1 MISFD
6 APVSRKLLNFFLT
19 HTPFL
24 ITLCGPWDHLHRSL
38 IHALVLLFGCCSLFR
53 LCIAKLGVFK
63 HMVWGIAMRY
73 LDCPGGFI
81 PPTTR
86 LRTLCL
92 IMGPTWTR
100 KAFLELLRW
109 WARSCMVLGKFGL
122 DVPTFI
128 FMIMSFLALQISPSL
143 MWLNRTVTCQ
153 APTSL
158 RRLCSPF
165 QGTSVASH
173 CSRPAAA
180 IHQRVLEHPCGRKFG
195 TPVQRSHRNATC
207 PIGERT
213 IGQNKRVRS
222 IQDNMP
228 SHQKNTGTRRQ
239 EFLVIWSK

>member
-1 MISFD
+1 MSW
-6 APVSRKLLNFFLT
+6 L
-19 HTPFL
+19 
-24 ITLCGPWDHLHRSL
+24 PW
-38 IHALVLLFGCCSLFR
+38 
-53 LCIAKLGVFK
+53 
-63 HMVWGIAMRY
+63 
-73 LDCPGGFI
+73 GFI

-109 WARSCMVLGKFGL
+109 WARSCMVLGMFGL
-122 DVPTFI
+122 HVPTFI

-173 CSRPAAA
+173 CSRPVAA
-180 IHQRVLEHPCGRKFG
+180 IHQRVQEHPCGRKFG
-195 TPVQRSHRNATC
+195 TPVQRSHRNATR
-207 PIGERT
+207 PMGERT
-213 IGQNKRVRS
+213 IGQNKRVSCRS

-228 SHQKNTGTRRQ
+228 SHQKNTGTRRHGVSGHLV
-239 EFLVIWSK
+239 EIDSPDGCHHNSESVIFLARAVLTLTWFAYYQSRGAAYRTWRSPGISW